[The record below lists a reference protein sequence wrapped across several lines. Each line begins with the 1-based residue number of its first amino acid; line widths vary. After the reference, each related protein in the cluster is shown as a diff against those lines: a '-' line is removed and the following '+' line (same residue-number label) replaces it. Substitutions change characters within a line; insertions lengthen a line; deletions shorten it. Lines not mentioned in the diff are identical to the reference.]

1 MPRVLLPFLSGVA
14 MIGLVACGSHKS
26 GVSGSGASHASTPG
40 AVLDRIDLAKSA
52 ASLETL
58 KSFRF
63 DVSMKIDFAGGS
75 SASSSQDALG
85 AGLASALFGALGD
98 IKASGAVV
106 APDQV
111 DVRLSLFG
119 QDFGYVQ
126 IGDKAW
132 EKKGANW
139 EPTDAAD
146 SGFDFKPEDLFKDFL
161 PDQVLKVAKTSS
173 ETVNGFKATRYSFDK
188 KALEQLVGDLGQQAD
203 FTSVDSATLDIWLT
217 ADDIPAKVSMDVSGK
232 ADAGQ
237 KVSLKLEMNIYG
249 INDPSIKIKPP
260 V

>member
-1 MPRVLLPFLSGVA
+1 MSRVLRPFLSGVA
-14 MIGLVACGSHKS
+14 VIGLVACGSHKS
-26 GVSGSGASHASTPG
+26 GVSGSGGSHASPPG

-63 DVSMKIDFAGGS
+63 DVSMKIDFTGGS
-75 SASSSQDALG
+75 S
-85 AGLASALFGALGD
+85 ASALFGALGD

-173 ETVNGFKATRYSFDK
+173 ETVNGVKATRYSFDK